1 MMTKRKHY
9 ILFVIILLALPLILA
24 QVLISKKA
32 EAVVLSA
39 IKESAPKPDPNPFIV
54 QLLADYE
61 KKIDSLVSQSHTPG
75 AAIAIVYDSTIIF
88 LKGVGVRKVGT
99 HDLVDTHT
107 VFRLASVSKCFASFL
122 TGILVE
128 DSVLHWNDA
137 VVQYLPDF
145 SLQSSE
151 ETKKLTLTHVLSH
164 TTGLPYHTYTNMVEE
179 GEGITTLL
187 NRLKDVTLSAGVGQ
201 EYSYQNVAY
210 SIIGEV
216 MKSVTGKGY
225 DTLLQEKVFGPL
237 KMENASVQY
246 FSIIE
251 NPNHATP
258 HLFRKGNLVQATI
271 TDTYYNVAPAG
282 GVNASI
288 SDMANWMIALL
299 GNHEEV
305 ISSETLDKLYSPVI
319 QAHSKNRNYGKT
331 HLIRKSYYGLGWR
344 VLHYPNDTMIYHGG
358 YVNGYRSEV
367 AVNPKSRIAIC
378 ILTNA
383 PGELADNGIPVFYN
397 LLYTKRDS
405 IQAWEDQQR
414 KKILSKKNTSLKRL
428 LTPFN

>member
-1 MMTKRKHY
+1 MNNKKQY
-9 ILFVIILLALPLILA
+9 IFLALLLLAIPLILA
-24 QVLISKKA
+24 QMLVSKEV
-32 EAVVLSA
+32 EAVTARTKARSNLRL
-39 IKESAPKPDPNPFIV
+39 DPNPFIAEI
-54 QLLADYE
+54 LADYE
-61 KKIDSLVSQSHTPG
+61 RKIDSLSNISHTPG
-75 AAIAIVYDSTIIF
+75 AAIAIVYDTTIIF
-88 LKGVGVRKVGT
+88 LKGFGVRKIGT
-99 HDLVDTHT
+99 HDQVDAHT

-128 DSVLHWNDA
+128 DSVLHWNDH
-137 VVQYLPDF
+137 VTQYLPGF
-145 SLQSSE
+145 SLQSTE
-151 ETKKLTLTHVLSH
+151 ETQKLTLAHVLSH
-164 TTGLPYHTYTNMVEE
+164 STGLPYHTYTNMVEE

-187 NRLKDVTLSAGVGQ
+187 GRLKDVKLSAGVGK

-225 DTLLQEKVFGPL
+225 DTLLQEKVFAPL
-237 KMENASVQY
+237 KMNDASANY

-258 HLFRKGNLVQATI
+258 HLYRKGKFSPALI

-288 SDMANWMIALL
+288 SDMANWMVALL
-299 GNHEEV
+299 GNHEEI
-305 ISSETLDKLYSPVI
+305 ISHQTLDTLYSPVI
-319 QAHSKNRNYGKT
+319 RAHSKNRNYGRVHRISKA
-331 HLIRKSYYGLGWR
+331 YYGLGWR
-344 VLHYPNDTMIYHGG
+344 VLHYPTDTVIYHGG

-378 ILTNA
+378 ILANA

-397 LLYTKRDS
+397 LLYSKRDS
-405 IQAWEDQQR
+405 IQAWEDRQR
-414 KKILSKKNTSLKRL
+414 MKYNHKIIL
-428 LTPFN
+428 P